1 MPTSLCANKALRKER
16 LLSIARE
23 LISNNG
29 FEAFTINELAS
40 KAQLSIPT
48 VHNLLGKKSDVFE
61 QLIVEIV
68 EIVEIVDNKIM
79 GIYRTYCTYRI
90 SAHLTRGVAR

>member
-40 KAQLSIPT
+40 KEQLSIPT
-48 VHNLLGKKSDVFE
+48 VHNLLGKKSDIFE
-61 QLIVEIV
+61 QL
-68 EIVEIVDNKIM
+68 IVEIVDNKIM
-79 GIYRTYCTYRI
+79 GIYRTYSTYRI

>member
-29 FEAFTINELAS
+29 FEAFAINELAS
-40 KAQLSIPT
+40 KEQLSIPT
-48 VHNLLGKKSDVFE
+48 VHNLLGKKSDIFE
-61 QLIVEIV
+61 QL
-68 EIVEIVDNKIM
+68 IVEIVDNKIM
-79 GIYRTYCTYRI
+79 GIYRTYSTYRI

>member
-40 KAQLSIPT
+40 KEQLSIPT
-48 VHNLLGKKSDVFE
+48 VHNLLGKKSNIFE
-61 QLIVEIV
+61 QL
-68 EIVEIVDNKIM
+68 IVEIVDNKIM
-79 GIYRTYCTYRI
+79 GIYRTYSTYRI

>member
-48 VHNLLGKKSDVFE
+48 VHNLLGKKSDIFE
-61 QLIVEIV
+61 QLVVEV
-68 EIVEIVDNKIM
+68 VDNKIM

>member
-40 KAQLSIPT
+40 KEQLSIPT
-48 VHNLLGKKSDVFE
+48 VHNLLGKKSDILE
-61 QLIVEIV
+61 QL
-68 EIVEIVDNKIM
+68 IVEIVDNKIM
-79 GIYRTYCTYRI
+79 GIYRTYSTYRI

>member
-40 KAQLSIPT
+40 KEQLSIPT
-48 VHNLLGKKSDVFE
+48 VHNLLGKKSDIFE

-68 EIVEIVDNKIM
+68 EVVDNKIM

>member
-40 KAQLSIPT
+40 KEQLSIPT
-48 VHNLLGKKSDVFE
+48 VHNLLGKKSDIFE
-61 QLIVEIV
+61 QLV
-68 EIVEIVDNKIM
+68 VEIVDNKIM
-79 GIYRTYCTYRI
+79 GIYRTYSTYRI